1 MKKAFAVVL
10 LLTMN
15 AMAGDLTGKW
25 SGSFKVDGADH
36 AHRPEQR

>member
-1 MKKAFAVVL
+1 MKRTIAVVL

-25 SGSFKVDGADH
+25 SGHSRSTVPTTVC
-36 AHRPEQR
+36 RNC